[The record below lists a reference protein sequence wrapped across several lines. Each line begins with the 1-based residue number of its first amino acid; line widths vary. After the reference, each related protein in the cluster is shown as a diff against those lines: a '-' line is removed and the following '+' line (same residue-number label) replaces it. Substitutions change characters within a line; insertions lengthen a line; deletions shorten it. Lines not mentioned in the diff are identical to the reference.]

1 MAFRMN
7 CRCSPGFRSP
17 SCVGESTKEAALG
30 SATKRNTIRRL
41 APDGQAARPRCSSQ
55 LRRLVGRAGM
65 NCSGGYSARSWGL
78 LAVSALGAHGLANVS
93 ARNGPAPTTAPTSE
107 SLSQPRARQLSCL
120 FHCELHPP
128 SSQVEKLLA
137 IQRILGVFSQPY
149 ILAGECSV
157 VLRWQRR
164 RHGGGSHSPRQQC
177 WAIRGVPF
185 VPGSR

>member
-1 MAFRMN
+1 VR
-7 CRCSPGFRSP
+7 PRSGVLVVAVGPAVKRREP
-17 SCVGESTKEAALG
+17 SAEAASLWPG
-30 SATKRNTIRRL
+30 AQRPGEPRL
-41 APDGQAARPRCSSQ
+41 ASLAA
-55 LRRLVGRAGM
+55 GRTIARGPLH
-65 NCSGGYSARSWGL
+65 SGAPHSERECPQ
-78 LAVSALGAHGLANVS
+78 
-93 ARNGPAPTTAPTSE
+93 RTGPTKAPTSE

-177 WAIRGVPF
+177 GAIRGVPF

>member
-1 MAFRMN
+1 VR
-7 CRCSPGFRSP
+7 PRSGVLVVAVGPAVKRREP
-17 SCVGESTKEAALG
+17 SAEAASLWPG
-30 SATKRNTIRRL
+30 PQRPGELRL
-41 APDGQAARPRCSSQ
+41 ASLAA
-55 LRRLVGRAGM
+55 GRTIARGPLH
-65 NCSGGYSARSWGL
+65 SGAP
-78 LAVSALGAHGLANVS
+78 HLANVS
-93 ARNGPAPTTAPTSE
+93 ARNGPAPTKAPTSE